1 MPPRRGE
8 NMPETIVSVRGLHVS
23 YGSVRAV
30 RDVSF
35 EVPEGDLVTLV
46 GANGAGKTSVLSA
59 VSGLIRAR
67 AGTVLYQGTDISRW
81 PAHKRVA
88 AGIVLVPEGRQI
100 LATLTVA
107 ENMQLA
113 SRHRKTPAIVEEI
126 YERFPALVQR
136 KSLPAGTLSG
146 GEQQMLAIARA
157 MVAQPRV
164 ILMDEP
170 AMGLAPAMVDEIF
183 RVIETIRARG
193 VTIVLVEQNARRAL
207 RVADTGHVLETGTLA
222 QSGPA
227 AQLLDDRRVVQAY
240 LGGR

>member
-1 MPPRRGE
+1 
-8 NMPETIVSVRGLHVS
+8 MPEVMVSVRGLHVS
-23 YGSVRAV
+23 YGSVHAV

-35 EVPEGDLVTLV
+35 DVPTGQLITLV

-59 VSGLIRAR
+59 VSGLVRIR
-67 AGTVLYQGTDISRW
+67 AGTVLYEGADISRW

-113 SRHRKTPAIVEEI
+113 GRRRRAAAIVEDI
-126 YERFPALVQR
+126 YELFPVLAER
-136 KSLPAGTLSG
+136 KSRPAGTLSG

-170 AMGLAPAMVDEIF
+170 AMGLAPAMVDEVF

-207 RVADTGHVLETGTLA
+207 RAAETGYVLETGTLA
-222 QSGPA
+222 HSGPA
-227 AQLLDDRRVVQAY
+227 AELLDDRRVVEAY

>member
-1 MPPRRGE
+1 
-8 NMPETIVSVRGLHVS
+8 
-23 YGSVRAV
+23 
-30 RDVSF
+30 
-35 EVPEGDLVTLV
+35 
-46 GANGAGKTSVLSA
+46 
-59 VSGLIRAR
+59 
-67 AGTVLYQGTDISRW
+67 
-81 PAHKRVA
+81 
-88 AGIVLVPEGRQI
+88 
-100 LATLTVA
+100 
-107 ENMQLA
+107 
-113 SRHRKTPAIVEEI
+113 
-126 YERFPALVQR
+126 
-136 KSLPAGTLSG
+136 
-146 GEQQMLAIARA
+146 MLAIARA

>member
-1 MPPRRGE
+1 
-8 NMPETIVSVRGLHVS
+8 MPEVMVSVRGLNVS
-23 YGSVRAV
+23 YGNVRAV

-35 EVPEGDLVTLV
+35 EVPTGHLITLV

-59 VSGLIRAR
+59 VSGLVRVR
-67 AGTVLYQGTDISRW
+67 AGSVFYEGTDISRW

-107 ENMQLA
+107 ENIQLA
-113 SRHRKTPAIVEEI
+113 ARHGKDRAIVDEM
-126 YERFPALVQR
+126 YELFPTLAQR
-136 KSLPAGTLSG
+136 RSLPAGALSG

-170 AMGLAPAMVDEIF
+170 TMGLAPAMVGEVF

-207 RVADTGHVLETGTLA
+207 RAADTGYVLETGTVA
-222 QSGPA
+222 HAGPA
-227 AQLLDDRRVVQAY
+227 AELLDDERVVKAY